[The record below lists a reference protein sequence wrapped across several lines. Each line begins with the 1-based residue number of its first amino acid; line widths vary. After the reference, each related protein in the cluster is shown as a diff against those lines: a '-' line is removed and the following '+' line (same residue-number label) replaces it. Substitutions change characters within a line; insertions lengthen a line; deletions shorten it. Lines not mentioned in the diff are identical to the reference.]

1 MPSASYAD
9 PRLAALYDAL
19 NPPGAAE
26 AFYLSLPGAEPA
38 RILDMGCGTGWLAC
52 ELAARGHHV
61 TGADPA
67 AAMLAVARARPGGDR
82 VRWVQ
87 ADAASLAT
95 RARFD
100 LIIMTGHVF
109 QLLLDDR
116 AVRVALQALGRHLAP
131 GGRIAFETR
140 NPAVREWQD
149 WNPRDT
155 RQRVEAAGLV
165 ADVHY
170 DISAVAG
177 ELVTYETCFRLTGA
191 GGGPAP
197 AGEAPDGTVV
207 VPDTL
212 RFTDQPEVAAFLA
225 EAGLTRV
232 TWYGDWDGSP
242 YTPDSPEIIA
252 IAADGR
258 VAGRELREAIL
269 EHQPVNRTHESK
281 RQSRPFRFGFVAGQQ
296 LPHGAAGL
304 EVGRR
309 DLQQLRIERRTKL
322 RAALGLEPEPAR
334 QDFTRRRQSQAPAR
348 GSHNQGGT
356 DGPPGTRP
364 ASQPGRPR
372 ARKARSRDRGE
383 RGRSR
388 IPPGDGGRVRT
399 G

>member
-19 NPPGAAE
+19 NPADAAA
-26 AFYLSLPGAEPA
+26 AFYLGLPGPPPA
-38 RILDMGCGTGWLAC
+38 RILDMGCGTGLLAC
-52 ELAARGHHV
+52 EFAARGHHV

-82 VRWVQ
+82 VRWIE

-109 QLLLDDR
+109 QLLLEDGDVR
-116 AVRVALQALGRHLAP
+116 AALRALGRHLAP

-177 ELVTYETCFRLTGA
+177 ELVTYETCFRFTEA

-197 AGEAPDGTVV
+197 ADDAQDGTVV

-212 RFTDQPEVAAFLA
+212 RFMGQPAVAAFLA
-225 EAGLTRV
+225 EAGLTQV

-242 YTPDSPEIIA
+242 YTPASPEIIA
-252 IAADGR
+252 IAAGDR
-258 VAGRELREAIL
+258 
-269 EHQPVNRTHESK
+269 
-281 RQSRPFRFGFVAGQQ
+281 
-296 LPHGAAGL
+296 
-304 EVGRR
+304 
-309 DLQQLRIERRTKL
+309 
-322 RAALGLEPEPAR
+322 
-334 QDFTRRRQSQAPAR
+334 
-348 GSHNQGGT
+348 
-356 DGPPGTRP
+356 PGT
-364 ASQPGRPR
+364 GT
-372 ARKARSRDRGE
+372 E
-383 RGRSR
+383 
-388 IPPGDGGRVRT
+388 
-399 G
+399 